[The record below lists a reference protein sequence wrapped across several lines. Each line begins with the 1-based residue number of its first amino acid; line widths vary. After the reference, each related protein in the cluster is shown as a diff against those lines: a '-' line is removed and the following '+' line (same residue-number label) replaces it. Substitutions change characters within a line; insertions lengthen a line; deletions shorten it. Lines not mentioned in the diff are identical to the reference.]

1 MENVITQ
8 RMKLTGTSLKK
19 AERYY
24 NILSAVNDLK
34 LTQKEI
40 QLIAFMSVKG
50 SISLSGV
57 RSEFCREYSTSEPT
71 IYNIISRMKK
81 IGIFTKEDN
90 RVKLNPR
97 IALDF
102 NKNIKLEVVL
112 TNDK

>member
-8 RMKLTGTSLKK
+8 RMKVVGDALKK

-50 SISLSGV
+50 SISLSSV
-57 RSEFCREYSTSEPT
+57 RGEFCREYSTSEPT

-97 IALDF
+97 IALNF

>member
-1 MENVITQ
+1 
-8 RMKLTGTSLKK
+8 
-19 AERYY
+19 
-24 NILSAVNDLK
+24 
-34 LTQKEI
+34 
-40 QLIAFMSVKG
+40 
-50 SISLSGV
+50 
-57 RSEFCREYSTSEPT
+57 
-71 IYNIISRMKK
+71 MKK